1 MKTILKFLYP
11 VVVFLIVFMLTYVLF
26 YRMAK
31 KYQIVP
37 KSEPKKTDLG
47 LDYETEEDIEEI
59 EMPSFDID
67 LKLVK
72 AVDKLQQHQT
82 PDIGPVNLEKFNYM
96 LNPRGACD
104 GFQKETNASCVLVL
118 VKSAP
123 DHARLRQW
131 LRVLMNDTIG
141 KYGKNLRL
149 LFLLG
154 FSKKNNR
161 DIYQEG
167 IKYGD
172 IIQRDFIDTYRN
184 LTFKTKMGYEWAS
197 SFCKSASFIVFQDD
211 DFFINVKN
219 VFDFLSRQ
227 YKPDDLFIGYLVPAG
242 ASVVRER
249 ASKWFVSN
257 IVFSSDAFPPYFPG
271 GSYFVSSRIAK
282 RLTLAFPY
290 VQDIPVDDVYLG
302 LVASKLGIPLKH
314 SSLFD
319 FANCQNWNKCLAC
332 KAFI

>member
-1 MKTILKFLYP
+1 MRTILKLLYP

-31 KYQIVP
+31 KYRTVP
-37 KSEPKKTDLG
+37 KGEPIKTDLG
-47 LDYETEEDIEEI
+47 FAYETDEEIEEV

-67 LKLVK
+67 LRLIK
-72 AVDKLQQHQT
+72 AVDKLQQHGS
-82 PDIGPVNLEKFNYM
+82 PEIAPVNFEKFNYM

-104 GFQKETNASCVLVL
+104 GFRKEANASYVLVL

-131 LRVLMNDTIG
+131 LRVLMNDTKG
-141 KYGKNLRL
+141 RFGQHLRL

-154 FSKKNNR
+154 FSKKSNR
-161 DIYQEG
+161 DIYLEG
-167 IKYGD
+167 TKYGD

-184 LTFKTKMGYEWAS
+184 LTFKTKMGYEWAM
-197 SFCKSASFIVFQDD
+197 SFCKPASFIVFQDD

-227 YKPDDLFIGYLVPAG
+227 YKPDELFTGHLVPAG

-257 IVFSSDAFPPYFPG
+257 ILFSSDAFPPYFPG
-271 GSYFVSSRIAK
+271 GSYMVSSRIAK

-319 FANCQNWNKCLAC
+319 FASCQNWNKCLAC